1 VTLFD
6 LYSGEQVPAGKKS
19 LAYHLIYQS
28 PEHTLTDA
36 EVDQAQQRLL
46 EELRFELGV
55 TLRA

>member
-1 VTLFD
+1 
-6 LYSGEQVPAGKKS
+6 VPAGKKS
-19 LAYHLIYQS
+19 LAYHLVYQS

-46 EELRFELGV
+46 EKLRLELGA